1 MLKIRELS
9 GNIGGE
15 DLMQGGGVSSRMES
29 DK

>member
-9 GNIGGE
+9 VNIGGE

-29 DK
+29 HK